1 VQRTTRDTGLVF
13 GRAES
18 RRGFTSHLVGAL
30 GAVLAG
36 LAWIG
41 SGLLTLLLVGQSPG
55 ASGLPSF
62 YMAEIVFDGVGL
74 AGMLCGL
81 VGLYAQLETSWGRLG
96 TWGFSWVL
104 VGATLTLAACM
115 APVVEATRVGD
126 LGGALSLGGVSG
138 MFVGFAFLG
147 VDALRTRALP
157 IWCALAL
164 IVALPLSVVLADHG
178 GEVILG
184 LSWLALGYV
193 LRSERRSGL
202 ARWSEEGAHREPE
215 QEWQQAKGDA
225 DKLREE
231 LEAQRS

>member
-1 VQRTTRDTGLVF
+1 MQGTTRDTGLVY

-18 RRGFTSHLVGAL
+18 RAGYTSHLVGAL

-36 LAWIG
+36 LAWMG

-62 YMAEIVFDGVGL
+62 YMAGDVLGGVGL

-81 VGLYAQLETSWGRLG
+81 VGLYAQLETRWGM
-96 TWGFSWVL
+96 WGFSWVL

-115 APVVEATRVGD
+115 ATVVEAGWVDD
-126 LGGALSLGGVSG
+126 LGGALGLGGVSG

-147 VDALRTRALP
+147 VDALRARALP
-157 IWCALAL
+157 VWCGVAL
-164 IVALPLSVVLADHG
+164 IVALPLSVVLEDHG
-178 GEVILG
+178 GEVMLG

-202 ARWSEEGAHREPE
+202 ARRSEEGAHREPE
-215 QEWQQAKGDA
+215 QECQHAQEDA

-231 LEAQRS
+231 LGAQRS

>member
-1 VQRTTRDTGLVF
+1 MF
-13 GRAES
+13 GSAES
-18 RRGFTSHLVGAL
+18 RAGFTSHLVGAF
-30 GAVLAG
+30 GAVVAG

-41 SGLLTLLLVGQSPG
+41 SGLLTLLLVGQSPE

-62 YMAEIVFDGVGL
+62 YVAEVVLDGVGL

-104 VGATLTLAACM
+104 VGTTLTLAACM
-115 APVVEATRVGD
+115 APVVEATRVDD
-126 LGGALSLGGVSG
+126 LAGALGLGGVTG

-147 VDALRTRALP
+147 ADALRARALP
-157 IWCALAL
+157 IWCGVAL

-178 GEVILG
+178 GEVMLG

-202 ARWSEEGAHREPE
+202 AARWSEVGAHREPE
-215 QEWQQAKGDA
+215 QECQQAQEDA

-231 LEAQRS
+231 LEAERS

>member
-1 VQRTTRDTGLVF
+1 VF

-18 RRGFTSHLVGAL
+18 RAGYTSHLVGAL

-41 SGLLTLLLVGQSPG
+41 SGLVTLSLVGQGPE
-55 ASGLPSF
+55 ASDLPSF
-62 YMAEIVFDGVGL
+62 YMAGDVLGGVGF

-104 VGATLTLAACM
+104 VGATLTLVAYM
-115 APVVEATRVGD
+115 ATVVEATRVDD
-126 LGGALSLGGVSG
+126 LGGALGLGGVSG

-147 VDALRTRALP
+147 VDALRARALP
-157 IWCALAL
+157 IWCGVAL
-164 IVALPLSVVLADHG
+164 IVALPLAVVLKDYG
-178 GEVILG
+178 GEVMLG

-202 ARWSEEGAHREPE
+202 ARRSEEGAHREPE
-215 QEWQQAKGDA
+215 QECQQAQGDTG
-225 DKLREE
+225 KLREE
-231 LEAQRS
+231 LEAQRG